1 MKITKKI
8 VILFAAALLF
18 LAPESFAYP
27 QYGSS
32 CSNCH
37 ATPQNGLGNQM
48 GISTADGNK
57 NVVLTERNAP
67 TGDTPRQDMNP
78 MRYTL
83 GIIGTGFVVISQFYS
98 LRKRRR

>member
-8 VILFAAALLF
+8 AILFVASLLF
-18 LAPESFAYP
+18 LAPVSLAYP
-27 QYGSS
+27 QYGSQ

-37 ATPQNGLGNQM
+37 ATAQNGLGNQM
-48 GISTADGNK
+48 RIPSADGN
-57 NVVLTERNAP
+57 VILTQGNTQTGNAP
-67 TGDTPRQDMNP
+67 RQEMNP

-83 GIIGTGFVVISQFYS
+83 GVIGTGLVVISQFYS